1 VTQTPTDALRL
12 VPDEEQIFAWLNRK
26 YVQRAEERQRSM
38 NLQYMEAET
47 HDLSASLHR
56 WLLAAAPASPLPGG
70 GLEPL
75 SDDPAVASMCDSSY
89 RAGAL
94 AGWNA
99 AHHSDP
105 EEGERIM
112 SRIRSVEPGSL
123 APIVERNRAR
133 QQVREYDFKAEDE
146 WFEPLPAAPTGEP
159 K

>member
-1 VTQTPTDALRL
+1 MKNQETDALRL

-70 GLEPL
+70 GWQDISTAPKDEVILLYGLLDPHPTERHLHTRLDEPKRFTGYWDEI
-75 SDDPAVASMCDSSY
+75 DDAWCPVGST
-89 RAGAL
+89 
-94 AGWNA
+94 W
-99 AHHSDP
+99 
-105 EEGERIM
+105 EGPWI
-112 SRIRSVEPGSL
+112 EPTHW
-123 APIVERNRAR
+123 I
-133 QQVREYDFKAEDE
+133 
-146 WFEPLPAAPTGEP
+146 PLPAAPTGEP